1 MDTNDRWEVENIL
14 FHMTHQW
21 LYGQSTCE
29 SMLLFVSSPCSIK
42 RISIPLKRERQPD
55 TFAFTAYYR
64 KSCHHCDFTFM
75 SPCARACACRCDGH
89 TSSPP
94 LRQEWNAQAGK
105 LHLTWRQK
113 PLPHYN
119 MTKKKRKKKK
129 KKGAEVSISALNITV
144 MGCLT
149 PTLCQWALHY
159 GSFEAICTALGF
171 DAAGTHIHVHVLNG
185 SGRCITNW
193 GKFVR
198 MQNIAVILLLQN
210 PGWME
215 NTGITQAWRINDTP
229 HPWSYFHQCVLSIY
243 DLPLAPERSA
253 FMSCLFIPRR
263 NKLQETLGSK
273 WEVQS
278 YPVKAIKSREAR
290 LSPHKLPEMRSA
302 GKYAEPRRQGLVCVL
317 CVNST

>member
-75 SPCARACACRCDGH
+75 SPCARACACRCDGY

-129 KKGAEVSISALNITV
+129 KKRCWSEHLCSEHYGNGLPDANTLPMGLALWIVWSHLHSSRLWCCGHAHPRARAEWLWS
-144 MGCLT
+144 
-149 PTLCQWALHY
+149 LHY
-159 GSFEAICTALGF
+159 ELREVCPNAKY
-171 DAAGTHIHVHVLNG
+171 
-185 SGRCITNW
+185 RCNIVITESW
-193 GKFVR
+193 MDGKHR
-198 MQNIAVILLLQN
+198 HH
-210 PGWME
+210 
-215 NTGITQAWRINDTP
+215 TGMT
-229 HPWSYFHQCVLSIY
+229 Y
-243 DLPLAPERSA
+243 
-253 FMSCLFIPRR
+253 
-263 NKLQETLGSK
+263 
-273 WEVQS
+273 
-278 YPVKAIKSREAR
+278 
-290 LSPHKLPEMRSA
+290 
-302 GKYAEPRRQGLVCVL
+302 
-317 CVNST
+317 